1 MRLVQLLSAWRPN
14 GSLEADA
21 IAMDRMLR
29 NMGFRTGIYA
39 KGGTGA
45 ALPPEQMPRLT
56 KQDVLLYH
64 VTAYADGVDALPER
78 CRIGLVYHGLPPVRS
93 LRPYQPALA
102 KVLDVRLQ
110 QLCDAAAYAAFCITD
125 SEAGK
130 NELEAL
136 NFQCDIVVRPRC
148 VSVSDYVS
156 TPDPQLLH
164 RYEDDG
170 LTNWILVGDVV
181 PYHKLE
187 DALQIFACYQRHC
200 NPNSR
205 LFFIGSDRD
214 TPKYRKRLQRYA
226 QALELRHVQFVGAV
240 SPSEVVAYFRLA
252 DLFLYTAAY
261 DCFNVPLVEAM
272 YYAVPILA
280 YAGGASCM
288 LDGAEAVLEERD
300 PMEAA
305 LLAHRILTDQT
316 LRRELVTAQR
326 QRQLLFS
333 YQEIRKIF
341 EPQMHAIFQPH
352 TKEEA
357 VQP

>member
-1 MRLVQLLSAWRPN
+1 MRLVQLLSAWRSN

-288 LDGAEAVLEERD
+288 LDGAAAVLEERD

-316 LRRELVTAQR
+316 LRRELVTTQR

>member
-1 MRLVQLLSAWRPN
+1 M
-14 GSLEADA
+14 
-21 IAMDRMLR
+21 
-29 NMGFRTGIYA
+29 
-39 KGGTGA
+39 
-45 ALPPEQMPRLT
+45 
-56 KQDVLLYH
+56 
-64 VTAYADGVDALPER
+64 
-78 CRIGLVYHGLPPVRS
+78 
-93 LRPYQPALA
+93 
-102 KVLDVRLQ
+102 
-110 QLCDAAAYAAFCITD
+110 
-125 SEAGK
+125 
-130 NELEAL
+130 
-136 NFQCDIVVRPRC
+136 
-148 VSVSDYVS
+148 
-156 TPDPQLLH
+156 
-164 RYEDDG
+164 
-170 LTNWILVGDVV
+170 GDVV

-240 SPSEVVAYFRLA
+240 SSSEVVAYFRLA
-252 DLFLYTAAY
+252 DLFLYTATY

-280 YAGGASCM
+280 YTGGASGM
-288 LDGAEAVLEERD
+288 LDGAAAVLEERD

>member
-1 MRLVQLLSAWRPN
+1 MRLVQLLSAWRSN

-136 NFQCDIVVRPRC
+136 NFQCDIVVRPR
-148 VSVSDYVS
+148 
-156 TPDPQLLH
+156 
-164 RYEDDG
+164 
-170 LTNWILVGDVV
+170 
-181 PYHKLE
+181 
-187 DALQIFACYQRHC
+187 
-200 NPNSR
+200 
-205 LFFIGSDRD
+205 
-214 TPKYRKRLQRYA
+214 YR
-226 QALELRHVQFVGAV
+226 F
-240 SPSEVVAYFRLA
+240 
-252 DLFLYTAAY
+252 
-261 DCFNVPLVEAM
+261 
-272 YYAVPILA
+272 PIM
-280 YAGGASCM
+280 S
-288 LDGAEAVLEERD
+288 
-300 PMEAA
+300 
-305 LLAHRILTDQT
+305 AHRI
-316 LRRELVTAQR
+316 RSCCTAMR
-326 QRQLLFS
+326 TT
-333 YQEIRKIF
+333 
-341 EPQMHAIFQPH
+341 A
-352 TKEEA
+352 
-357 VQP
+357 